1 MDKVFTVAE
10 VVIPILAA
18 ILLGIYARRRAV
30 ISPEGNRGLQQF
42 VMKFGLP
49 CVLFTSCLTAELDAG
64 ALSSMA
70 MVLPLMLCSALW
82 AFRWGRKRYPYHNLP
97 MLFAAQET
105 GMLGI
110 PLFIILFGAGQAYRM
125 GMLDLVQAL
134 VACPAIAILS
144 ADTGENPTPAAI
156 AKKTM
161 TSPVLVMSL
170 AGLVLNLSGAAAWLD
185 GIGVGGI
192 IRETTS
198 FLAQPVSAA
207 ILFSVGYNFS
217 VSGENRAA
225 IFRVSAFH
233 FALQA
238 VFCLLIQ
245 AGLLLVPGVEPGIRW
260 AVLLYCTLPAS
271 FLAPSLGKTED
282 DAAVAAGVCS
292 VLTVVCMVIFSVIAA
307 VAV

>member
-1 MDKVFTVAE
+1 
-10 VVIPILAA
+10 
-18 ILLGIYARRRAV
+18 
-30 ISPEGNRGLQQF
+30 
-42 VMKFGLP
+42 
-49 CVLFTSCLTAELDAG
+49 
-64 ALSSMA
+64 
-70 MVLPLMLCSALW
+70 
-82 AFRWGRKRYPYHNLP
+82 
-97 MLFAAQET
+97 
-105 GMLGI
+105 MLGI

-225 IFRVSAFH
+225 IFRISAFH

>member
-1 MDKVFTVAE
+1 MEKVFTVAK
-10 VVIPILAA
+10 VVVPILTA
-18 ILLGIYARRRAV
+18 ILLGAYARRRAV

-70 MVLPLMLCSALW
+70 MVFPLMLCSVLW
-82 AFRWGRKRYPYHNLP
+82 AFRRGRKRFPYHNFP

-110 PLFIILFGAGQAYRM
+110 PLFMILFGAGQAYRM

-134 VACPAIAILS
+134 VACPVIAILS
-144 ADTGENPTPAAI
+144 ADAGENPAPGAI
-156 AKKTM
+156 AKKTV
-161 TSPVLVMSL
+161 TSPILLMSL
-170 AGLVLNLSGAAAWLD
+170 AGLALNLTGAAAWLD

-192 IRETTS
+192 VRETAS

-217 VSGENRAA
+217 LSGGKRSA
-225 IFRVSAFH
+225 IFRISAFH
-233 FALQA
+233 FGLQM
-238 VFCLLIQ
+238 VFCLMIQ
-245 AGLLLVPGVEPGIRW
+245 AVLLLVPGVEPETRW
-260 AVLLYCTLPAS
+260 AVLIYCTLPTS

-292 VLTVVCMVIFSVIAA
+292 VLTVVCMVAFSVIAA
-307 VAV
+307 VAA

>member
-1 MDKVFTVAE
+1 
-10 VVIPILAA
+10 
-18 ILLGIYARRRAV
+18 
-30 ISPEGNRGLQQF
+30 
-42 VMKFGLP
+42 
-49 CVLFTSCLTAELDAG
+49 
-64 ALSSMA
+64 
-70 MVLPLMLCSALW
+70 
-82 AFRWGRKRYPYHNLP
+82 
-97 MLFAAQET
+97 
-105 GMLGI
+105 
-110 PLFIILFGAGQAYRM
+110 
-125 GMLDLVQAL
+125 
-134 VACPAIAILS
+134 
-144 ADTGENPTPAAI
+144 
-156 AKKTM
+156 M

-225 IFRVSAFH
+225 IFRISAFH